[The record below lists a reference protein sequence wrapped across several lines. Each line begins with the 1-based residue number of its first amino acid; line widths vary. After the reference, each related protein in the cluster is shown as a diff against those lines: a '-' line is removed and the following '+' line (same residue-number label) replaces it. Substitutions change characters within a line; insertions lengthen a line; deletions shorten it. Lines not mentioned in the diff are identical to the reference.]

1 MAESGGRFEF
11 KSVPD
16 PPVGDKLEKVPLH
29 THEEEDA
36 NLNDNFAL
44 FEEEFEKRPT
54 VSQFINTVQNYTN
67 LIETAADHEAE
78 INGDRQ
84 SQKMGTLA
92 GVYLPTIQNIFG
104 VILFLRFAWIV
115 GVAGVGQ
122 TFLLVLICCMTT
134 MLTAFSMSAIATNGV
149 VPAGGAYFMISRALG
164 PEFGGAVGILFY
176 LGTTF
181 GSALYILGGVEIL
194 LKYAFQGAL
203 VHFVEDE
210 ELNILHNYRLY
221 GTIFLTGMASLVFIG
236 VKYVN
241 KAAFFLLII
250 VLLSILSIFVGLFKT
265 IAMPPPGADSP
276 NCETCMCMLGEH
288 LLQAT
293 NDSICAKTY
302 TDEYGMVHAS
312 DYWKIFCHGDFN
324 ASDISFATCDQN
336 FATYEMKSRV
346 GFPGLRGGNFS
357 SNLGSIYLQEDDM
370 IIDKNMPPT
379 TFYVTNVS
387 SPITDNEDWPGWV
400 TSDATTSFTVLLG
413 IFFPSVTGIMAGS
426 NRSGDLR
433 DAQESIPK
441 GTIAAIATTSS
452 VYIACTFLFGAAVD
466 RLLLLD
472 KFGSSL
478 QAGDGGKLVAAILV
492 WPHPYFMVIGAFL
505 STIGA
510 GLQSLTGAP
519 RLLQAIAK
527 DNVIPF
533 LSLFAGGKANGEPT
547 WALVMTAFIAEIGIL
562 IAELDLVAP
571 ILTMFFLMCYMFVN
585 LACVLQILLRTP
597 SWRPRFRYYHWAA
610 SLSGMIMCIVLM
622 FICSWVYA
630 LVALSLAAVV
640 YKYIEYKGA
649 EKEWGDGMKGLQM
662 SSARYALLRLN
673 EGPPHTKN
681 WRPQILTLIKLD
693 NEYQIKDD
701 QMLDFV
707 TQLKAGKGL
716 VMVYSVIHGDFLVN
730 FAESQAAENV
740 LKRALKDHHIKGFS
754 SVLIAQKVEE
764 GLSALIQTA
773 GLGGLRHNTVLCG
786 WPNHWKAQSESGYK
800 SFLSIVRAAAAGHH
814 SLVVPKNIQL
824 FPTKNDAIEGGTIDV
839 WWIVHDGGLLTL
851 LPHLL
856 RQHRVWKNCRTRI
869 YTVAQAQDN
878 SIKMKQQLQR
888 HLYQLRIEAEVK
900 VVELESAD
908 VSAYAYE
915 RTLIMEQRNQLIH
928 TLKENKKKIK
938 LRTLNIDPTPVKPE
952 APMTWTAEEGH
963 PAPEKNIEEVQNIS
977 QMFDMKP
984 DQPNLRRMHNAVR
997 LNEVIVTESHDAK
1010 LVILNLPGPPKKNPS
1025 DLDGPNKRQ
1034 EVSDRERN
1042 YMEFLEVLT
1051 EGLDRVLMV
1060 RGGGREVVTI
1070 YN

>member
-1 MAESGGRFEF
+1 MTENGGRFEF
-11 KSVPD
+11 KKVAEPAD
-16 PPVGDKLEKVPLH
+16 ADDKFEKVPLH
-29 THEEEDA
+29 QNDDD
-36 NLNDNFAL
+36 NNFNDNFAL
-44 FEEEFEKRPT
+44 FEEEMEKRPT
-54 VSQFINTVQNYTN
+54 VSQFISTVQNYTN
-67 LIETAADHEAE
+67 LTQTAADHEAKE
-78 INGDRQ
+78 NGEDA
-84 SQKMGTLA
+84 SSAKMGTLA
-92 GVYLPTIQNIFG
+92 GVYFPTIQNIFG

-181 GSALYILGGVEIL
+181 GSAMYILGGVEIL
-194 LKYAFQGAL
+194 IKYAFHDAL
-203 VHFVEDE
+203 IHFVDDEDMN
-210 ELNILHNYRLY
+210 LMHNYRLY
-221 GTIFLTGMASLVFIG
+221 GTIFLAGMSSLVFVG

-241 KAAFFLLII
+241 KAAFFLLVI
-250 VLLSILSIFVGLFKT
+250 VLLSIMSIFVGLFKT
-265 IAMPPPGADSP
+265 LAVSPAGVDPDSSL
-276 NCETCMCMLGEH
+276 CVDTCMCMLGDH
-288 LLQAT
+288 LLHAT
-293 NDSICAKTY
+293 EDSYCAKTF
-302 TDEYGMVHAS
+302 TDEEGVIHPT
-312 DYWKIFCHGDFN
+312 DYWKIYCTGDFN
-324 ASDISFATCDQN
+324 STDTTFANCDQN
-336 FATYEMKSRV
+336 FASYEMTRRV
-346 GFPGLRGGNFS
+346 GFPGFRGGNFS
-357 SNLGSIYLQEDDM
+357 SNFKSMYQHEDELLV
-370 IIDKNMPPT
+370 DKHMPPT
-379 TFYVTNVS
+379 TFYVINES
-387 SPITDNEDWPGWV
+387 SPITANEDYPAWIV
-400 TSDATTSFTVLLG
+400 ADATSSFTVLLG

-426 NRSGDLR
+426 NRSGDLK
-433 DAQESIPK
+433 DAQDSIPK
-441 GTIAAIATTSS
+441 EPSPLLRQLQWFTFFAHSS
-452 VYIACTFLFGAAVD
+452 
-466 RLLLLD
+466 
-472 KFGSSL
+472 
-478 QAGDGGKLVAAILV
+478 GDGGKLVASVLV

-533 LSLFAGGKANGEPT
+533 LSFFAGGKANGEPT
-547 WALVMTAFIAEIGIL
+547 WALLLTALIAESGII
-562 IAELDLVAP
+562 IAELDAVAP

-630 LVALSLAAVV
+630 LVALSLAALV

-649 EKEWGDGMKGLQM
+649 EKEWGDGMKG
-662 SSARYALLRLN
+662 
-673 EGPPHTKN
+673 PPHTKN
-681 WRPQILTLIKLD
+681 WRPQILTLVKLD
-693 NEYQIKDD
+693 SEYRISKD
-701 QMLDFV
+701 QLLDFV

-716 VMVYSVIHGDFLVN
+716 VMVYSVVNGDFLVN

-740 LKRALKDHHIKGFS
+740 LKRALKDHQIKGFS
-754 SVLIAQKVEE
+754 NVLIAQKVEE

-786 WPNHWKAQSESGYK
+786 WPAHWKQQAESGYRN
-800 SFLSIVRAAAAGHH
+800 FLAIVRAAAAGHH
-814 SLVVPKNIQL
+814 SLLVPKNIQL
-824 FPTKNDAIEGGTIDV
+824 YPTKDDTIEGGTIDV

-856 RQHRVWKNCRTRI
+856 QQHRVWKNCRTRI
-869 YTVAQAQDN
+869 YTVAQAEDN
-878 SIKMKQQLQR
+878 SIKMKKQLQQ
-888 HLYQLRIEAEVK
+888 HLYQLRIEAEVR

-915 RTLIMEQRNQLIH
+915 RTLIMEQRNHLIH
-928 TLKENKKKIK
+928 TLRENKKKSKIQAVQAV
-938 LRTLNIDPTPVKPE
+938 NGIHPQPAKPDV
-952 APMTWTAEEGH
+952 PMTWSAENGK
-963 PAPEKNIEEVQNIS
+963 PPPPEPKIEEVQNLS

-1025 DLDGPNKRQ
+1025 DVDGPNK
-1034 EVSDRERN
+1034 ERN